1 MKINIANNEKIHFI
15 GIGGIG
21 MSGLA
26 LIMKDLGFNIKG
38 SDQQNSKNIERL
50 KKNKI
55 KVLIGHKKTNLL
67 NATMVVVS
75 SAIKKNNPEY
85 LLAKK
90 KKIPIYKRGE
100 MLANVVSLYKNI
112 VVAGSHGKTTTTSL
126 IANIFI
132 KAKLDPTYIIGG
144 RILGRE
150 DHSILGSSEYL
161 IVEADESDASFLHLS
176 PEVSVITNVDN
187 DHLDFYE
194 NNLEKLSKTFH
205 QFLENL
211 PFYGTAIIC
220 TDDDKGHEL
229 FSNLSRPKISYGFN
243 KSADYFLKDLKQNTN
258 YQEFTLVRN
267 LVGKEVKIQLKIAGR
282 HNALNATAA
291 YIVAKEA
298 GITTKIIKDSLKS
311 FSGVSRRLEFK
322 GELNIGDNKVKL
334 LDDYGHHPTE
344 ISATIEAIRS
354 SHKNKNINMIFQPHR
369 YSRSYRLFDDFIDS
383 LSLVDKIIILDI
395 YSAGEQNTQEISSYD
410 FVNSLIKKG
419 KKAFFAKNME
429 EISLLLESE
438 VKNNEILVTQ
448 GAGNIVETS
457 NSLLAKYK

>member
-1 MKINIANNEKIHFI
+1 MKLSKIKNIHFI
-15 GIGGIG
+15 GIGGVG
-21 MSGLA
+21 MVGIAEMLLNQGYSVS
-26 LIMKDLGFNIKG
+26 G
-38 SDQQNSKNIERL
+38 SDLIENKNTQRL
-50 KKNKI
+50 KSRGAKI
-55 KVLIGHKKTNLL
+55 FIGHSEKN
-67 NATMVVVS
+67 VRDSDVIVHS
-75 SAIKKNNPEY
+75 SAVTESNPEMSSARS
-85 LLAKK
+85 LNKTIIA
-90 KKIPIYKRGE
+90 RAE
-100 MLANVVSLYKNI
+100 MLSSLMRGFQSI
-112 VVAGSHGKTTTTSL
+112 AVAGSHGKTTTTSL